1 MRFRICYGKR
11 KRLSRFAFGFPKS
24 LLISYI
30 LVFGF
35 SLEVISTDEL
45 IIAEMLGEEYTK
57 CLSTR
62 DWKVVEK
69 IIDKLCETF
78 QKNLTPQFD
87 RAKFIAAIYE

>member
-1 MRFRICYGKR
+1 MSKKHFQ
-11 KRLSRFAFGFPKS
+11 
-24 LLISYI
+24 
-30 LVFGF
+30 
-35 SLEVISTDEL
+35 E
-45 IIAEMLGEEYTK
+45 IAEMLGEEYTK

-78 QKNLTPQFD
+78 QKINPQFD